1 VRGGESLVDLLAPQ
15 PGESILDVGCGTGH
29 LTAQIAQ
36 RGAAVVGIDN
46 SAAMVERARAEYP
59 QLDFRLADATDLG
72 FEGSFDA
79 VFSNAALHWISQA
92 SQPLVARGITRSLRN
107 GGRLVAE
114 LGGKGNVER
123 IVRALEAAIVAM
135 GYYLPAAPWCF
146 PGIAEYAALLEEAG
160 LEVIL
165 AELFERPTPLDG
177 GERGMS
183 HWLSMFAGHF
193 LAAVPPEQQDEL
205 VGEVERLLRP
215 EHYRDGGWIAD
226 YRRLRLVAIKRGDE
240 RMDR

>member
-36 RGAAVVGIDN
+36 RGAAVVGIDS
-46 SAAMVERARAEYP
+46 SAAMVERARAAYP
-59 QLDFRLADATDLG
+59 QLDFRLADATDLR
-72 FEGSFDA
+72 FERAFDA
-79 VFSNAALHWISQA
+79 VFSNAALHWIPRA
-92 SQPLVARGITRSLRN
+92 SQPLVGRSIARSLRD

-123 IVRALEAAIVAM
+123 IVRALEATIVAM
-135 GYYLPAAPWCF
+135 GYHLPADPWCF
-146 PGIAEYAALLEEAG
+146 PGVAEYAALLEEAG
-160 LEVIL
+160 LEVVL

-193 LAAVPPEQQDEL
+193 LTAVPAEKWEEL

-215 EHYRDGGWIAD
+215 EHYRENGWIAD
-226 YRRLRLVAIKRGDE
+226 YRRLRLVAIRRGE